1 MMHVMILQHEDGHER
16 YFGPLKNLELAT
28 KTAEAYFGCENTPYT
43 VSFVPLIEPL
53 GTEFLEAKRKD
64 EET

>member
-1 MMHVMILQHEDGHER
+1 MHIMILQHENGHER
-16 YFGPLKNLELAT
+16 HFGPLKDLDLAI
-28 KTAEAYFGCENTPYT
+28 KTAEAYFGYENTPYT

-53 GTEFLEAKRKD
+53 GTEFLEAKKKD